1 MNPEPE
7 LLRVPMSR
15 GRVRVMIGLAIVAL
29 LVIFSRRVA
38 VFYTDLLWFG
48 SLDLTS
54 VWLRIVGTKALLA
67 IVFGLIFLAMLVG
80 NLIIADRSAPEFQPP
95 GPEQEAIDR
104 YRMLLGDRAARLR
117 LIAAGVLSVFIG
129 LGVLGQWESWLLF
142 RNGDD
147 FGITDPQFGRDV
159 GFYIFQ
165 LPFLTFVTDWLFSTL
180 ALIAVLIAIVHYLNG
195 GIRLQSPG
203 LRVTTGAKVH
213 LTVLFAVLALLRSVT
228 YYFNRFELT
237 LSTRGFVDGASYTD
251 VNAQL
256 PVITLLILVSWLSA
270 ALLLYS
276 IRQERWSIPATAIGL
291 WLVVSLI
298 AGSLY
303 PAFIQRFRVEPEEST
318 REAEFID
325 RNIAA
330 TRAAMNL
337 DNVTVR
343 DFDYSENLT
352 VEDLES
358 NRETIR
364 NVRLWDP
371 EILERTY
378 QRLQEVRAFY
388 RFTDVDVDRYVVDG
402 RLTQIVLS
410 ARELNSDGLPADSW
424 ENRHLAF
431 THGFGAVLSPANAV
445 TRDGQPD
452 FTVRDVPP
460 RGPIAIDQPR
470 LYHGESLPGYAI
482 VNTTREEID
491 YPTEDGLETYAYTG
505 EGGVRMGSI
514 VRRAAFALAF
524 GDVNLLISNFI
535 TGDSRILYSRDVR
548 DRVERVAPFLHLD
561 ADPYP
566 VIDNGR
572 IIWIVDAYTTTDRYP
587 YAQRVDTERQK
598 PGSGLRHRFNY
609 ARNSVKVAVDSYDG
623 SVTLYRVD
631 DDPIARAYESAFP
644 DLFEE
649 EVPESLR
656 EHFRYPED
664 LFRAQTDVWSRYHIS
679 SAEGFYSQSDAWNV
693 AQDPGTGSGE
703 VVTAEPVTDPATGEV
718 IGPVG
723 ERRMDPYYLL
733 MRLPDEEREQFLML
747 QPYVP
752 FSTDDSRRELSAF
765 MVAKSDPD
773 TYGQLEVF
781 VMPRGEP
788 VDGPAIVNARIQ
800 QEPAISQ
807 IITLLS
813 RSGSRVLQGNLVIIP
828 IEESL
833 LYVRPL
839 YVEAEGTSVP
849 ELKQV
854 IVAYGRRV
862 VMRDTL
868 QDALREL
875 FGDAPDTLEEGLDPD
890 ETITSVDGAADG
902 AADGDDPI
910 EIRTISELLTAA
922 SEAFNEADLALRD
935 GDLAEYQRLVDE
947 AERLVAEAARAA
959 GLTTPEPGDEAV
971 PADDTGGVDGGVDGD
986 APAAEDG

>member
-1 MNPEPE
+1 
-7 LLRVPMSR
+7 MSK
-15 GRVRVMIGLAIVAL
+15 GRVRLSIGLVVAVF
-29 LVIFSRRVA
+29 LVAFSRRIA
-38 VFYTDLLWFG
+38 VSYTDLLWFS

-54 VWLRIVGTKALLA
+54 VWWRVVGTKALLA
-67 IVFGLIFLAMLVG
+67 LVFGLIFLVVLFG
-80 NLIIADRSAPEFQPP
+80 NLMLADRSAPAFVSP
-95 GPEQEAIDR
+95 GPEQDVIDR
-104 YRMLLGDRAARLR
+104 YRTVVGDRSGRLR
-117 LIAAGVLSVFIG
+117 LALVGFFTLSVGRGVLA
-129 LGVLGQWESWLLF
+129 QWETWLLF

-147 FGITDPQFGRDV
+147 FGVTDPQFGRDI
-159 GFYIFQ
+159 GFFVFR
-165 LPFLTFVTDWLFSTL
+165 LPFITFVTDWLFSTL
-180 ALIAVLIAIVHYLNG
+180 ALVTVIVAAAHYLNG
-195 GIRLQSPG
+195 GIRFQTPG
-203 LRVTTGAKVH
+203 QKVTPSAKMH
-213 LTVLFAVLALLRSVT
+213 LSVLFAVLALLRSVT

-237 LSTRGFVDGASYTD
+237 RSTRGFVDGASYTD

-256 PVITLLILVSWLSA
+256 PAITLLILVSCFSA
-270 ALLLYS
+270 GLLLYS
-276 IRQERWSIPATAIGL
+276 IRRNGWGLPVTAIGL
-291 WLVVSLI
+291 WIVVSLVVG
-298 AGSLY
+298 ALY

-337 DNVTVR
+337 DKVTVR

-352 VEDLES
+352 VDDLVRNE
-358 NRETIR
+358 ETIR

-378 QRLQEVRAFY
+378 QRLQEVRTFY
-388 RFTDVDVDRYVVDG
+388 RFTDVDVDRYLVDG

-410 ARELNSDGLPADSW
+410 ARELNTEGLPADSW
-424 ENRHLAF
+424 ENRYLAF

-460 RGPIAIDQPR
+460 RGSIPIEQPR

-482 VNTTREEID
+482 VNTTRDEID
-491 YPTEDGLETYAYTG
+491 YPTEEGLATYEYTG
-505 EGGVRMGSI
+505 DGGVDVSSI
-514 VRRAAFALAF
+514 LRKAAFALRF
-524 GDVNLLISNFI
+524 GDINPLISNFL
-535 TGDSRILYSRDVR
+535 TDGSRILYIRDIK
-548 DRVERVAPFLHLD
+548 ERAEKVAPFLHFD

-566 VIDNGR
+566 VIDDGR
-572 IIWIVDAYTTTDRYP
+572 IIWVLDAYTTTDRYP
-587 YAQRVDTERQK
+587 YAQRVGTARQK
-598 PGSGLRHRFNY
+598 PNSGLRHGFNY
-609 ARNSVKVAVDSYDG
+609 ARNSVKVAIDSYDG
-623 SVTLYRVD
+623 DVTLYLVD
-631 DDPIARAYESAFP
+631 DDPIARAYQKAFP

-679 SAEGFYSQSDAWNV
+679 GTEGFYSQSDAWNV
-693 AQDPGTGSGE
+693 AQDPGTDSGAAA
-703 VVTAEPVTDPATGEV
+703 TAAPTVDPVTGEIV
-718 IGPVG
+718 GPIG

-733 MRLPDEEREQFLML
+733 MRLPGEEREQFLML

-752 FSTDDSRRELSAF
+752 FSVDDTRRELSAF

-773 TYGQLEVF
+773 TYGELEVF

-875 FGDAPDTLEEGLDPD
+875 FGDAPETLEEGLDPD
-890 ETITSVDGAADG
+890 ELISADDDEPDDIAAI
-902 AADGDDPI
+902 DD
-910 EIRTISELLTAA
+910 LLSAA
-922 SEAFNEADLALRD
+922 SEAFDDAELALRD
-935 GDLAEYQRLVDE
+935 GDLAEYQRLVNE
-947 AERLVAEAARAA
+947 AERLVSERPRAA
-959 GLTTPEPGDEAV
+959 GLTAPETD
-971 PADDTGGVDGGVDGD
+971 
-986 APAAEDG
+986 

>member
-1 MNPEPE
+1 
-7 LLRVPMSR
+7 MSR
-15 GRVRVMIGLAIVAL
+15 ARVRLIIGLAVVVFLIV
-29 LVIFSRRVA
+29 FSRRIA
-38 VFYTDLLWFG
+38 VFYTDLLWFN

-54 VWLRIVGTKALLA
+54 VWLRVVGTKALLA
-67 IVFGLIFLAMLVG
+67 VVFGLFFLAVLLG
-80 NLIIADRSAPEFQPP
+80 NLMLADRSAPAFQPP
-95 GPEQEAIDR
+95 GPEQDAIDR
-104 YRMLLGDRAARLR
+104 YRMLVGDRAGRLR
-117 LIAAGVLSVFIG
+117 LVLVGVLTLSVS
-129 LGVLGQWESWLLF
+129 LGVLTHWETWLLF

-147 FGITDPQFGRDV
+147 FGITDPQFGRDI
-159 GFYIFQ
+159 GFYVFR
-165 LPFLTFVTDWLFSTL
+165 LPFFTFVTDWLFSTL
-180 ALIAVLIAIVHYLNG
+180 ALITVIVAAVHYLNG
-195 GIRLQSPG
+195 GIRLRTLGQ
-203 LRVTTGAKVH
+203 RVTPNAKLH
-213 LTVLFAVLALLRSVT
+213 LSVLFAALALLRSVT

-237 LSTRGFVDGASYTD
+237 LSSRGFVDGASYTD

-256 PVITLLILVSWLSA
+256 PAITLLILVSWFSA

-276 IRQERWSIPATAIGL
+276 TRRNGWSLPVTALGL
-291 WLVVSLI
+291 WLVVSLV
-298 AGSLY
+298 AGALY

-352 VEDLES
+352 VDDLVRNE
-358 NRETIR
+358 ETIR

-371 EILERTY
+371 DILERTY
-378 QRLQEVRAFY
+378 QRLQEVRTFY
-388 RFTDVDVDRYVVDG
+388 RFTDVDVDRYLVDG
-402 RLTQIVLS
+402 RLTQIELS
-410 ARELNSDGLPADSW
+410 ARELNTDGLPADSW

-460 RGPIAIDQPR
+460 RGSIPIDQPR
-470 LYHGESLPGYAI
+470 LYHGESLPGYAV
-482 VNTTREEID
+482 VNTTRDEID
-491 YPTEDGLETYAYTG
+491 YPTEEGLETYDYTG
-505 EGGVRMGSI
+505 EGGVDLSSI
-514 VRRAAFALAF
+514 VRRAAFALRF
-524 GDVNLLISNFI
+524 GDINPLISNFI
-535 TGDSRILYSRDVR
+535 TDESRILYIRDIR
-548 DRVERVAPFLHLD
+548 DRVEKVAPFLHFD

-566 VIDNGR
+566 VIDDGR
-572 IIWIVDAYTTTDRYP
+572 IIWVLDAYTTTDRYP
-587 YAQRVDTERQK
+587 YAQRVDTARQK
-598 PGSGLRHRFNY
+598 PNSGLRHSFNY
-609 ARNSVKVAVDSYDG
+609 ARNSVKAVIDSYDG
-623 SVTLYRVD
+623 DVTLYLVD
-631 DDPIARAYESAFP
+631 DDPIARAYQKAFP
-644 DLFEE
+644 DLFDED
-649 EVPESLR
+649 VPESLR

-679 SAEGFYSQSDAWNV
+679 GTEGFYSQSDAWNV
-693 AQDPGTGSGE
+693 AQDPGTDSGAA
-703 VVTAEPVTDPATGEV
+703 AEADPTIDPVTGEIV
-718 IGPVG
+718 GPVG

-733 MRLPDEEREQFLML
+733 MRLPGEEREQFLML

-752 FSTDDSRRELSAF
+752 FSVDDTRRELSAF

-773 TYGQLEVF
+773 NYGELEVF

-875 FGDAPDTLEEGLDPD
+875 FGDAPETLEEGLDPD
-890 ETITSVDGAADG
+890 ETITSGGDQTEDGASGDG
-902 AADGDDPI
+902 SAGASGDESTDI
-910 EIRTISELLTAA
+910 ATINELLTAA
-922 SEAFNEADLALRD
+922 SEAFNDAELALRD
-935 GDLAEYQRLVDE
+935 GDLAEYQRLVNE

-959 GLTTPEPGDEAV
+959 GLTAPEP
-971 PADDTGGVDGGVDGD
+971 DDTSVDS
-986 APAAEDG
+986 EDG